1 MADLQSKSFWKRP
14 EGITGAIFLTALFG
28 GLLLL
33 GIAVLPTLVVLA
45 RNVFVLTGL
54 ILAFAGLLYMVF
66 DPKMRALTGYAFK
79 SAMRWITSFFVQLDP
94 IAILKG
100 YISHLENNIREMNR
114 QVGRLRGQMH
124 KLNEIVILNRREI
137 EANLELASEAR
148 ANNQQN
154 VMILKSRKAGR
165 LQESNLRL
173 EDLYRKLEIL
183 YRVLS
188 KMYENSLILKEDI
201 TDQVMVKEQEKRAI
215 HASHTA
221 MRSAMSIISGDPDKR
236 AMFDSAM
243 EAITTD
249 VANKVGE
256 MENFMQLSSKFMES
270 LDLQNGVFEEEGLKM
285 LEEWEEKSASLLLG
299 ADKTAIL
306 NQANDD
312 SNVLDLNQPL
322 QTPVRE
328 SGHKNQYDSF
338 FD

>member
-33 GIAVLPTLVVLA
+33 GVAVLPTLVALA

-79 SAMRWITSFFVQLDP
+79 SAMRWITGFFVQLDP

-100 YISHLENNIREMNR
+100 YVAHLENNIREMNR

-285 LEEWEEKSASLLLG
+285 LEEWEEKCASLLLG

-322 QTPVRE
+322 QAPVRE